1 MSMHHK
7 YYIVGLVMLAMVIA
21 ACGRRIETSPIPSQ
35 TTPPAEP
42 QSVGSHPA
50 LTPGD
55 TTRALVAGGIE
66 RSYIVHIPHNYD
78 ASRAT
83 PVVIIFHGFNLKA
96 EDMIRITGF
105 NTQADGAGFITVYPQ
120 GSGKQPAWNGGRCC
134 GEAQKQNVDD
144 VGFIRLLL
152 ADLGKVINVDTKR
165 VYATGFSNGAIMSY
179 RLGCDLADQIAA
191 IAPISAAQE
200 TEDCEPSRP
209 ISVIHFH
216 GTGDKLNPYDGGSRF
231 TSVKDSI
238 QFWVNQDDC
247 PTQPVTERS
256 GSIVHDIYAPC
267 VQGTS
272 VELYTIESG
281 EHAWPGG
288 EAVSAEIG
296 KPTTEI
302 SATSLMWEFF
312 MAHPL
317 P

>member
-21 ACGRRIETSPIPSQ
+21 ACGRRSGTSPIPSQ
-35 TTPPAEP
+35 ITPPAEP
-42 QSVGSHPA
+42 QSVESHPS

-55 TTRALVAGGIE
+55 TTHTLVAGGID
-66 RSYIVHIPHNYD
+66 RSYIVHIPSNYD
-78 ASRAT
+78 ASRPI
-83 PVVIIFHGFNLKA
+83 PVVLIFHGFNLKA

-105 NTQADGAGFITVYPQ
+105 NTQADSVGFVAVYPQ

-191 IAPISAAQE
+191 IAPVSAAQE
-200 TEDCEPSRP
+200 TEVCQPSRP
-209 ISVIHFH
+209 LSVIHFH
-216 GTGDKLNPYDGGSRF
+216 GTADKLNPYDGGSRF

-247 PTQPVTERS
+247 PTQPVSERS
-256 GSIVHDIYAPC
+256 GSIVHDTYAPC
-267 VQGTS
+267 EQSTA
-272 VELYTIESG
+272 VELYTIEGG

-296 KPTTEI
+296 KPTMEI
-302 SATSLMWEFF
+302 SATQVMWEFF
-312 MAHPL
+312 MVHPM

>member
-1 MSMHHK
+1 MSTHHK
-7 YYIVGLVMLAMVIA
+7 SYIVGLVMLAMVIA
-21 ACGRRIETSPIPSQ
+21 ACGRRSGTSPIPSQ

-42 QSVGSHPA
+42 QSVESRPE

-55 TTRALVAGGIE
+55 TTRAMVAGGIE
-66 RSYIVHIPHNYD
+66 RWYILHIPSNYD
-78 ASRAT
+78 ASRPI
-83 PVVIIFHGFNLKA
+83 PVVLIFHGFKLKA

-105 NTQADGAGFITVYPQ
+105 NTQANSAGFVAVYPQ

-191 IAPISAAQE
+191 IAPVSAAQE
-200 TEDCEPSRP
+200 TEICQPSRP
-209 ISVIHFH
+209 LSVIHFH
-216 GTGDKLNPYDGGSRF
+216 GTADKLNPYDGGSRF

-247 PTQPVTERS
+247 PTQPKAERS

>member
-1 MSMHHK
+1 MSTHHK
-7 YYIVGLVMLAMVIA
+7 SYVVGMIMLSMVIV
-21 ACGRRIETSPIPSQ
+21 ACGRRSGTSPIPPQ
-35 TTPPAEP
+35 TIQPVES
-42 QSVGSHPA
+42 QSVESHPA

-55 TTRALVAGGIE
+55 TTHTLVVDGIE
-66 RSYIVHIPHNYD
+66 RSYIVHIPPNYD
-78 ASRAT
+78 SSRPT
-83 PVVIIFHGFNLKA
+83 PVVFIFHGFNLKA

-105 NTQADGAGFITVYPQ
+105 NTQADNVGSIVVYPQ
-120 GSGKQPAWNGGRCC
+120 GSGKKPAWNGGRCC
-134 GEAQKQNVDD
+134 GEAQTQNVDD
-144 VGFIRLLL
+144 VAFTRALI
-152 ADLGKVINVDTKR
+152 ADLAQIINVDAKR
-165 VYATGFSNGAIMSY
+165 IYATGFSNGAIMAY

-200 TEDCEPSRP
+200 TEDCQPSRP

-216 GTGDKLNPYDGGSRF
+216 GIGDKLNPYDGGSRF

-247 PTQPVTERS
+247 PTQPVTGRS

-272 VELYTIESG
+272 VELYTIEGG

-296 KPTTEI
+296 KPTMEI
-302 SATSLMWEFF
+302 SATQVMWEFF
-312 MAHPL
+312 MVHPM